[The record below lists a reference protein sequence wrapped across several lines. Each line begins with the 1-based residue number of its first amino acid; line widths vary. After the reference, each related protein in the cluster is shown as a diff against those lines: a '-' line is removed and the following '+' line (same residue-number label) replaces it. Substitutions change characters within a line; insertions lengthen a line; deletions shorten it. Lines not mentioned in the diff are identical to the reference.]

1 MNSVNLYALRDHID
15 CSYLDEDTIQS
26 IINIMA
32 KSNIKPNKAVKK
44 QVNVMKTNKI
54 QAKKDLNENKII
66 MIMNKI
72 SDSNI
77 NQLTVEYITNVL
89 VDTEEKYNTIQDE
102 IFNKI
107 IKDIKFIDNYIKFAL
122 NIFMIEKH
130 RLNLAPERF
139 IENIIN
145 CNCNNSNNNTNENI
159 RIGAYEMIKKLTN
172 INFFNNN
179 IIDYVSNIVLS
190 NLSPDRLIDT
200 YHWFNNIN
208 LNIDTYIEGINNMI
222 VLCGKNNM
230 NRERILIESIIEKVP
245 VKIIC
250 NDINNDN
257 DINTIIEEYLND
269 ESIENISKFVE
280 AECKEIDD
288 KNNFAKIVFLNYID
302 TFNSKLFD
310 MLETLINEKVLFKSN
325 LSKGLVL
332 LTQDSDIDRDIIVN
346 ILKFLKNQN
355 ITKNIENIFRKYKVK
370 IYYDE

>member
-1 MNSVNLYALRDHID
+1 MNSVDLYALKDHID
-15 CSYLDEDTIQS
+15 CTYLDEDIIQN

-44 QVNVMKTNKI
+44 HVNVMKTNKI

-72 SDSNI
+72 SDNNI
-77 NQLTVEYITNVL
+77 NNLTVEYITNVF
-89 VDTEEKYNTIQDE
+89 VDTEEKYNSIQDE

-130 RLNLAPERF
+130 RLNLAPDRF
-139 IENIIN
+139 IENIII
-145 CNCNNSNNNTNENI
+145 SNNNINENI
-159 RIGAYEMIKKLTN
+159 RIGAYEIIKKLVC

-179 IIDYVSNIVLS
+179 IIDYVSNIVLTNTS
-190 NLSPDRLIDT
+190 LDRIIDT
-200 YHWFNNIN
+200 YHWFNN
-208 LNIDTYIEGINNMI
+208 LNINIDNYINGINNMI
-222 VLCGKNNM
+222 ILCEKNNM
-230 NRERILIESIIEKVP
+230 NREKILIESIIENVP
-245 VKIIC
+245 VKIIY
-250 NDINNDN
+250 NEEINNDTN
-257 DINTIIEEYLND
+257 ININTIIDEYLED
-269 ESIENISKFVE
+269 ESIKNISKFVE
-280 AECKEIDD
+280 TECKEIDD
-288 KNNFAKIVFLNYID
+288 KNNFAKIVFLNYVN

-332 LTQDSDIDRDIIVN
+332 LTQDSDIDRDAVIN

-355 ITKNIENIFRKYKVK
+355 ITKNIENIFRRYKVK